1 VTTWRNH
8 TGNQTCHPREIVSPR
23 SLQDL
28 VELVRRAEREGA
40 TVHAAGAGHSW
51 SDVALTDGYLVE
63 PTHLGGLRDTDDG
76 TLTAAAAGASLA
88 RVGAGM
94 HLHDLNAALD
104 RAGLALPN
112 MGGYD
117 AQTLGGVV
125 ATSTHGSG
133 LRWGPFPDLVR
144 SLELV
149 IAGGEVVRVEPAAG
163 ITDPARFAGVYGDSR
178 RLIQDDDTFHA
189 AACGIGCMGLLHEL
203 VIDVREKFWLNEVRT
218 LGTWEDVR
226 DTLTAERVLGEGDHY
241 ELFVNPYAG
250 DDGKHRVL
258 VTRRRDCPEPDGLP
272 EDKRRR
278 HPLTE
283 LEASSPLI
291 WLLLRIGARVLPG
304 LVAKRFDGVLKDM
317 TDDGYANVS
326 YKVFN
331 IGEANHL
338 PAYSMELGVAL
349 EGNRHIECIDR
360 LLAIAAERRDREH
373 LFHTSPFSLRF
384 VAPSQSFASM
394 MYGGAT
400 MMIELIMIDST
411 RHGERLLTGY
421 EERLADL
428 DIRPHWGQLNSLTPA
443 RVAQLY
449 PRWDD
454 WLSVQSTFNASG
466 VFTSPFAR
474 RVGIAG

>member
-1 VTTWRNH
+1 
-8 TGNQTCHPREIVSPR
+8 
-23 SLQDL
+23 
-28 VELVRRAEREGA
+28 
-40 TVHAAGAGHSW
+40 
-51 SDVALTDGYLVE
+51 
-63 PTHLGGLRDTDDG
+63 
-76 TLTAAAAGASLA
+76 
-88 RVGAGM
+88 
-94 HLHDLNAALD
+94 
-104 RAGLALPN
+104 
-112 MGGYD
+112 
-117 AQTLGGVV
+117 
-125 ATSTHGSG
+125 
-133 LRWGPFPDLVR
+133 
-144 SLELV
+144 
-149 IAGGEVVRVEPAAG
+149 
-163 ITDPARFAGVYGDSR
+163 VYGDSR

-272 EDKRRR
+272 EDKRQR

-384 VAPSQSFASM
+384 VATSQSLASM